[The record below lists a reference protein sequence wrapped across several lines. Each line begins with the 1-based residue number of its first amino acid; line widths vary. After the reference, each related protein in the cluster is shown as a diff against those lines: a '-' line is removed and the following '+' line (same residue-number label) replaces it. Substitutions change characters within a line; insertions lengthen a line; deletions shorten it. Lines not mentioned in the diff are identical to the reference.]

1 MPAATARTGRSRAV
15 VRAVTPVMESPREGA
30 APCLRRI
37 RAPCAGS
44 MKLAAKC
51 AGSYHSAV
59 FRSPDRV
66 ADDMIERVPSS
77 WDGRGA
83 QLRLRPPRALT
94 RRQFILLFVALSGAM
109 WIVAMLGWWGGNAF
123 APAFALLH
131 SAIVA
136 TALRA
141 LWRSGD
147 RGEEIRIGPEAVEV
161 VTSDAG
167 VVFRAHP
174 YWVRLG
180 IEREGERISL
190 ASSGRRVRVGDF
202 LGPAERREL
211 ADTLQDLLAA
221 ASGRNR

>member
-1 MPAATARTGRSRAV
+1 MF
-15 VRAVTPVMESPREGA
+15 RAVTTVAESAGEYA
-30 APCLRRI
+30 AWPEHTA

-51 AGSYHSAV
+51 AGSYHLTV

-66 ADDMIERVPSS
+66 AGDMIERVPSS
-77 WDGRGA
+77 WDGHGA

-94 RRQFILLFVALSGAM
+94 RHQFILLFVALSGAM

-123 APAFALLH
+123 APAFALFH
-131 SAIVA
+131 SALVA
-136 TALRA
+136 TALRV
-141 LWRSGD
+141 LWRSGE
-147 RGEEIRIGPEAVEV
+147 RGEEIRIGPEVVEV
-161 VTSDAG
+161 VTSGAG
-167 VVFRAHP
+167 TVFRAHP
-174 YWVRLG
+174 YWVRLA